1 MSLSIE
7 IVKMLVNNDNFLS
20 LLVDE
25 DKLKNTCFLLMCI
38 IILDTKQLFKEMGT
52 HNIMDLILKGRIK
65 QKKNV
70 LPAQKYGSK
79 LLNT

>member
-1 MSLSIE
+1 
-7 IVKMLVNNDNFLS
+7 
-20 LLVDE
+20 
-25 DKLKNTCFLLMCI
+25 MCI